1 MEFVLPPVAEGFNIY
16 AKSIKK
22 WTARLPLSKGCFSIS
37 QAGVFMCYTTT
48 VGLFWGI
55 IFLPWFYVPSCDF
68 FPSKFCIFIVY
79 ESAAKMGIFGR
90 LKAE

>member
-1 MEFVLPPVAEGFNIY
+1 MY
-16 AKSIKK
+16 
-22 WTARLPLSKGCFSIS
+22 
-37 QAGVFMCYTTT
+37 QAV
-48 VGLFWGI
+48 I
-55 IFLPWFYVPSCDF
+55 F